1 MTKNILKIIG
11 TIVAII
17 ILTVAITVRS
27 NNLPSEEENKSDLTL
42 GQLVDRMD
50 GLRDLKEECVN
61 NLNIVDSAKFLKG
74 YTWYCD
80 SWDGEIIELRDQI
93 NKMQKKDYEGLN

>member
-1 MTKNILKIIG
+1 MTKKILKIIG

-17 ILTVAITVRS
+17 ILTVAITVWS

-61 NLNIVDSAKFLKG
+61 NLWIKDSAKFLKG

>member
-27 NNLPSEEENKSDLTL
+27 SNLPSEENKSDFTL

-74 YTWYCD
+74 YT
-80 SWDGEIIELRDQI
+80 
-93 NKMQKKDYEGLN
+93 

>member
-27 NNLPSEEENKSDLTL
+27 NNLPSGEENKSDLTL

-61 NLNIVDSAKFLKG
+61 NL
-74 YTWYCD
+74 
-80 SWDGEIIELRDQI
+80 
-93 NKMQKKDYEGLN
+93 

>member
-17 ILTVAITVRS
+17 ILTVAITVWS
-27 NNLPSEEENKSDLTL
+27 NNLPSEEENKSDFTL

-50 GLRDLKEECVN
+50 
-61 NLNIVDSAKFLKG
+61 
-74 YTWYCD
+74 
-80 SWDGEIIELRDQI
+80 
-93 NKMQKKDYEGLN
+93 

>member
-1 MTKNILKIIG
+1 
-11 TIVAII
+11 VW
-17 ILTVAITVRS
+17 S
-27 NNLPSEEENKSDLTL
+27 NNLPSEEENKSDFTL

-50 GLRDLKEECVN
+50 WLRDLKEECVN

-80 SWDGEIIELRDQI
+80 SWDGEIIELRNQI
-93 NKMQKKDYEGLN
+93 ALMSKKDYEGLN